1 MENIKDFLVMN
12 NTEKKK
18 VTKRNIE
25 INYTYKL
32 SYNNKID
39 FIIDK
44 YRNGKLYKQL
54 VVIPSE
60 KLMYIRDKNGD
71 SFANSSVLSGFFR
84 QMSRDEYNEI
94 MSQVNE
100 FYTEFGVWEKIYYK
114 LSLLQDI
121 WKSTYNSD
129 KYKYELIKRG
139 FNPPSY
145 CSNSDKYL
153 SNIDLYVK
161 ILKKINELSLK
172 LNSDEIGVLFDI
184 GNSINYNNAL
194 YILNKKQNSDLKINC
209 YYSYNTISMISLIK
223 EYNLDF
229 NTFIDYLF
237 DNLYF
242 QGIAEFD
249 NEIVR
254 IYEDYLNMQKVMYN
268 KILDKYPDSLKLQH
282 DKLVMKFNLHKQYYQ
297 EKAIEM
303 NIEKIKELEYK
314 NDKYCIILPKSSQD
328 IIDEG
333 INLHHCV
340 GSYVPKVQRGE
351 TNILFMRTIEE
362 PETSLIT
369 IEYTNE
375 SIEMVRG
382 LQNRYVNDEEKEF
395 IQKWAKNKKIKIN
408 DSSCL

>member
-71 SFANSSVLSGFFR
+71 SFANSLVLSGFFR
-84 QMSRDEYNEI
+84 QINRSEYDEMMN
-94 MSQVNE
+94 QVNK
-100 FYTEFGVWEKIYYK
+100 FYTDFGRWEKIYYK
-114 LSLLQDI
+114 LLLLQNI
-121 WKSTYNSD
+121 WNSTYNSD

-139 FNPPSY
+139 FNPPYTYSY
-145 CSNSDKYL
+145 DIYL
-153 SNIDLYVK
+153 SNIELCVK
-161 ILKKINELSLK
+161 ILKIINELGLK
-172 LNSDEIGVLFDI
+172 LEDREIIVLFNI
-184 GNSINYNNAL
+184 GKHINYNNVL
-194 YILNKKQNSDLKINC
+194 YILDKKQNSDLKINC
-209 YYSYNTISMISLIK
+209 SQDYATGSIVNLIK

-249 NEIVR
+249 NEITS
-254 IYEDYLNMQKVMYN
+254 IYKDYLNMQRVMYN

-297 EKAIEM
+297 DKAIKI
-303 NIEKIKELEYK
+303 NTEKIKELEYK
-314 NDKYCIILPKSSQD
+314 DNEYCIILPENSQD

-340 GSYVPKVQRGE
+340 GSYVPKVQSGE
-351 TNILFMRTIEE
+351 TNILFMRKIEE

-369 IEYTNE
+369 IEYTNKN
-375 SIEMVRG
+375 IEMVRG
-382 LQNRYVNDEEKEF
+382 LQNRYVDSKEKEF

>member
-1 MENIKDFLVMN
+1 MENIKEFLVMN
-12 NTEKKK
+12 NTERKK
-18 VTKRNIE
+18 TTRNKSE

-60 KLMYIRDKNGD
+60 KLMYVRDKNGD

-84 QMSRDEYNEI
+84 QMDRDECDEI
-94 MSQVNE
+94 MNQVNK
-100 FYTEFGVWEKIYYK
+100 FYMASRYEKIYYK
-114 LSLLQDI
+114 FSLLQDI
-121 WKSTYNSD
+121 WKSSYNSD
-129 KYKYELIKRG
+129 KYKYEMIKRG
-139 FNPPSY
+139 INPSPY

-161 ILKKINELSLK
+161 ILKKIDELGLK
-172 LNSDEIGVLFDI
+172 LNDNEITVLFDI
-184 GNSINYNNAL
+184 GNSINYNNVV
-194 YILNKKQNSDLKINC
+194 YVLNKKQNSDLKINC
-209 YYSYNTISMISLIK
+209 YYCYNTISMINLIK

-242 QGIAEFD
+242 QGISEFN

-314 NDKYCIILPKSSQD
+314 NDKYCIVLPKSSQD

-340 GSYVPKVQRGE
+340 GSYVPKVQSGE

-369 IEYTNE
+369 IEYKNE

-395 IQKWAKNKKIKIN
+395 IQRWAKNKKIKIN